1 MAAGAPSD
9 TTVDPD
15 GPGRVAKA
23 AVATSAALQLGS
35 VTVVVI
41 LRLLADDTVGDRLGV
56 LPLGAVY
63 GLPAVLAALS
73 FRRRPRLLLA
83 AGVASLV
90 LAVFPFSLHSFVFG
104 PVGLVY
110 LVVQSRWPTPP
121 QDGHR
126 AAAVA
131 VVVPLLLLLAFIAL
145 LWHED
150 PLCYAR
156 HDTGEVTID
165 RDPGQVMSGSQIIEP
180 GSGIVERGCSSDT
193 VVWWEAAS
201 SLALSGGA
209 LAAAIYLTRPTPGA
223 SGRWQA

>member
-1 MAAGAPSD
+1 MATGAPSD
-9 TTVDPD
+9 TTVEPH

-35 VTVVVI
+35 VTVVVA
-41 LRLLADDTVGDRLGV
+41 LRLLADDAVGDRLGV

-63 GLPAVLAALS
+63 GLPAVLAGLS

-110 LVVQSRWPTPP
+110 LVVQPRWPTPP
-121 QDGHR
+121 HGGQR

-131 VVVPLLLLLAFIAL
+131 VVVPVLLLLAFIAF

-150 PLCYAR
+150 PICYAR

-165 RDPGQVMSGSQIIEP
+165 RDPGQVTSGSMTIEP
-180 GSGIVERGCSSDT
+180 GSGIVERGCSGDT

-209 LAAAIYLTRPTPGA
+209 LAAAIYLTRPTNGSVLDKP
-223 SGRWQA
+223 